1 MMMTVM
7 TGHKSEMNV
16 VNRILPLIEEAGAYQ
31 PGGMPAVVRAHAPM
45 LRSGLAMKPF
55 FNFPLASLG
64 FYSNFHAMDPMQK
77 AVLTHSFGVPSS
89 ATASAPRRRHVLCC
103 NICQI
108 RFNSESQSVAHYKGT
123 KHSRRLQALEGG
135 KEATGSSAEDNKNGR
150 QLSSPPRPAAN
161 TVWRRAVEA
170 SCSRSLL
177 LGSHNGHAL
186 VTGSPLITPWA
197 APPPNSDPPL
207 FPKVP
212 PYSTRGMT
220 SSSAVNVLAPPSG
233 HDGESEEERAKRL
246 LYCSLCKVA
255 VNSQSQLDAH
265 NKGSKHKMMME
276 ARNGGGAI
284 KAFPRL
290 GSRPASSAQD
300 NTPKGSGLQDKTFYC
315 EICDVHVNSETQ
327 LKQHIT
333 SRRHKDRIAG
343 KPIKPKFSPYNKIQ
357 GHSSSVGGKL
367 PPGFLPTSL
376 AGVRDPLGLHGA
388 LGAAAPPAS
397 TLTFHVAAAAPPQLL
412 RAAPGPIRS
421 SHRSMLFTPY

>member
-1 MMMTVM
+1 
-7 TGHKSEMNV
+7 
-16 VNRILPLIEEAGAYQ
+16 
-31 PGGMPAVVRAHAPM
+31 MPAVVRAHAPM

-161 TVWRRAVEA
+161 SENMHDLHPCKPLGPLSSDGTVDKDTGPGEFPPRAVQRRERA
-170 SCSRSLL
+170 
-177 LGSHNGHAL
+177 A
-186 VTGSPLITPWA
+186 TG
-197 APPPNSDPPL
+197 
-207 FPKVP
+207 
-212 PYSTRGMT
+212 
-220 SSSAVNVLAPPSG
+220 AVNGQG

>member
-1 MMMTVM
+1 M
-7 TGHKSEMNV
+7 
-16 VNRILPLIEEAGAYQ
+16 ILTGAYQ
-31 PGGMPAVVRAHAPM
+31 AGGMPAVVRAHAPM

-77 AVLTHSFGVPSS
+77 AVLSHSFGVPNS

-150 QLSSPPRPAAN
+150 QLSSPPRPAVRIEGTRSTISAEDDIADGSSPVPLAN
-161 TVWRRAVEA
+161 ANGIGSACPLPEQLSHLADA
-170 SCSRSLL
+170 SNRSASQTAGL
-177 LGSHNGHAL
+177 
-186 VTGSPLITPWA
+186 
-197 APPPNSDPPL
+197 
-207 FPKVP
+207 
-212 PYSTRGMT
+212 
-220 SSSAVNVLAPPSG
+220 SSSDGTVDRDSGPGEFPPRAAQRRERAATGAVSGQG
-233 HDGESEEERAKRL
+233 HDGESEEERAKRF

-290 GSRPASSAQD
+290 GSRPASAEA
-300 NTPKGSGLQDKTFYC
+300 NLPKGSGLQDKTFYC

-397 TLTFHVAAAAPPQLL
+397 TLTFHVAAAAPPPPLL

>member
-1 MMMTVM
+1 M
-7 TGHKSEMNV
+7 
-16 VNRILPLIEEAGAYQ
+16 ILTGAYQ
-31 PGGMPAVVRAHAPM
+31 AGGMPAVVRAHAPM

-64 FYSNFHAMDPMQK
+64 FYSNFHA
-77 AVLTHSFGVPSS
+77 
-89 ATASAPRRRHVLCC
+89 
-103 NICQI
+103 
-108 RFNSESQSVAHYKGT
+108 SQSVAHYKGT

-150 QLSSPPRPAAN
+150 QLSSPPRPAVRIEGTRSTISAEDDIADGSSPVPLAN
-161 TVWRRAVEA
+161 ANGIGSACPLPEQLSHLADA
-170 SCSRSLL
+170 SNRSASQTAGL
-177 LGSHNGHAL
+177 
-186 VTGSPLITPWA
+186 
-197 APPPNSDPPL
+197 
-207 FPKVP
+207 
-212 PYSTRGMT
+212 
-220 SSSAVNVLAPPSG
+220 SSSDGTVDRDSGPGEFPPRAAQRRERAATGAVSGQG
-233 HDGESEEERAKRL
+233 HDGESEEERAKRF

-290 GSRPASSAQD
+290 GSRPASAEA
-300 NTPKGSGLQDKTFYC
+300 NLPKGSGLQDKTFYC

-397 TLTFHVAAAAPPQLL
+397 TLTFHVAAAAPPPPLL